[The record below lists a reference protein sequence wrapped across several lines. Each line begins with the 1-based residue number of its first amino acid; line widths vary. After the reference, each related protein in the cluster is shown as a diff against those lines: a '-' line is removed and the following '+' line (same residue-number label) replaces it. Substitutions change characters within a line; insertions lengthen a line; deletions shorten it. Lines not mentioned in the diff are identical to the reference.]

1 MSRYN
6 SRKKGLN
13 NNEMYDQVLEDRGVQ
28 ELVQYV
34 TPELKYPTEE
44 EVLRIRTVEYTW
56 RQNDK
61 FWRLASK
68 HYGDPKLWWVI
79 AQFNRKPTES
89 HLSAGDVI
97 KIPVDLPVI
106 LGALQ

>member
-1 MSRYN
+1 MSRYK

-13 NNEMYDQVLEDRGVQ
+13 NEEMYDEIMDKRGVK
-28 ELVQYV
+28 EIVQYV

-44 EVLRIRTVEYTW
+44 EVLRIRTVDYTW
-56 RQNDK
+56 KQSDK
-61 FWRLASK
+61 FWRLATQ

-89 HLSAGDVI
+89 HLNPGDVI
-97 KIPVDLPVI
+97 KIPVDLAVA
-106 LGALQ
+106 LGAMN